1 MSGAEIRIDAR
12 GLACPQPVVLAKKAI
27 EENPG
32 AAVAVVV
39 DGEAARENV
48 LRFAAY
54 AGRAAKSVPGGGGAT
69 VVEISAAESAAA
81 AAATASAESG
91 PGAAPGGTPVLAQAI
106 AAPRGAPADGS
117 APLAPE
123 TIFIAADRVGQGD
136 DELGRLL
143 MKGFLYALAE
153 GERLPR
159 RIILMNSGVSLA
171 AEGSA
176 SLANLR
182 RIEARGVEILACG
195 TCLDFFA
202 LKASLGAGRVSNMYE
217 IAALLMEGT
226 VLRL

>member
-12 GLACPQPVVLAKKAI
+12 GLACPHHEVGLQVELDL
-27 EENPG
+27 
-32 AAVAVVV
+32 V

-54 AGRAAKSVPGGGGAT
+54 AGRAAKSVSCADGAT
-69 VVEISAAESAAA
+69 VVEISAAEPVTAA
-81 AAATASAESG
+81 E
-91 PGAAPGGTPVLAQAI
+91 PGQDTAPGGTPVQAQAI
-106 AAPRGAPADGS
+106 AAPRGAPAGSS
-117 APLAPE
+117 APQAPE
-123 TIFIAADRVGQGD
+123 TIFIAADLIGQGD
-136 DELGRLL
+136 NELGRLL

-159 RIILMNSGVSLA
+159 RIILMNSAVSLA

-176 SLANLR
+176 SLENLR

-217 IAALLMEGT
+217 IAAFLMEGT

>member
-54 AGRAAKSVPGGGGAT
+54 AGRDATSAPLDDGAA
-69 VVEISAAESAAA
+69 VVEISAAGSAAA
-81 AAATASAESG
+81 ADPG
-91 PGAAPGGTPVLAQAI
+91 PGAAPGGTPGQAHAI
-106 AAPRGAPADGS
+106 AAPRGAPAGGS
-117 APLAPE
+117 AHQAPE
-123 TIFIAADRVGQGD
+123 TIFIAADRLGQGD

-195 TCLDFFA
+195 TCLEFFA

-217 IAALLMEGT
+217 IAALLMEGA

>member
-54 AGRAAKSVPGGGGAT
+54 AGRAAKSVPGGGAT
-69 VVEISAAESAAA
+69 VVEISAAGSAAA
-81 AAATASAESG
+81 ADPG
-91 PGAAPGGTPVLAQAI
+91 PGAASGGTPVQAQAI
-106 AAPRGAPADGS
+106 AAPRGAPAGGS
-117 APLAPE
+117 APQAPE

>member
-12 GLACPQPVVLAKKAI
+12 GLACPRPVVLAKKAI

-54 AGRAAKSVPGGGGAT
+54 AGRAAKSVPSGEGAT
-69 VVEISAAESAAA
+69 IVEISAADPSAAA
-81 AAATASAESG
+81 EPG
-91 PGAAPGGTPVLAQAI
+91 PGAAPGGTPVQAHAI
-106 AAPRGAPADGS
+106 AAPRGAPAGGA
-117 APLAPE
+117 APRAPE
-123 TIFIAADRVGQGD
+123 TMFIAADRIGQGD

-143 MKGFLYALAE
+143 MKGFLYAVAE
-153 GERLPR
+153 GEKLPR
-159 RIILMNSGVSLA
+159 RIILMNSAVSLA
-171 AEGSA
+171 VEGSA
-176 SLANLR
+176 SLENLR

-195 TCLDFFA
+195 TCLDFFS

-217 IAALLMEGT
+217 IAAFLMEGT

>member
-12 GLACPQPVVLAKKAI
+12 GLACPQPVVLAKKAL

-39 DGEAARENV
+39 DSEAARENV

-54 AGRAAKSVPGGGGAT
+54 AGRAAKSVSCGDGAT
-69 VVEISAAESAAA
+69 VVEISAAEPVTAA
-81 AAATASAESG
+81 E
-91 PGAAPGGTPVLAQAI
+91 PGQDTAPGGTPVQAQAI
-106 AAPRGAPADGS
+106 AAPRGAPAGSS
-117 APLAPE
+117 APQAPE
-123 TIFIAADRVGQGD
+123 TIFILSGQGD
-136 DELGRLL
+136 NELGRLL

-159 RIILMNSGVSLA
+159 RIILMNSAVSLA

-176 SLANLR
+176 SLENLR

-217 IAALLMEGT
+217 IAAFLMEGT

>member
-54 AGRAAKSVPGGGGAT
+54 AGRAAKSVPGGSGAT
-69 VVEISAAESAAA
+69 VVEISAAEPAASAAA
-81 AAATASAESG
+81 ADPGT
-91 PGAAPGGTPVLAQAI
+91 GAAPGGTPVLAQAI
-106 AAPRGAPADGS
+106 AAPRGAPAGGS
-117 APLAPE
+117 APQAPE
-123 TIFIAADRVGQGD
+123 TIFIAADRLGQGD